1 MRQNFDSDIWG
12 PHAWFFLET
21 VCMGYPTDPSYEEKK
36 QAENFFK
43 ALQFM
48 IPCEKCRNHYKKHL
62 KKYPLNGE
70 VLSSRD
76 NLFMWIVDI
85 HNSVHKNKQ
94 KTYDDTFNYYMD
106 MYKINVD
113 DECTDY
119 TTVQYKIVKIPTI
132 ILIKNGKI
140 INYINEK
147 ITEETLNK
155 AITNVNVNVNAN
167 IEPLENM
174 IVNK

>member
-106 MYKINVD
+106 MYKINVN
-113 DECTDY
+113 DEDKNTNSSVTLKGILFY
-119 TTVQYKIVKIPTI
+119 FIMIMFISFI
-132 ILIKNGKI
+132 IYQIC
-140 INYINEK
+140 
-147 ITEETLNK
+147 ITS
-155 AITNVNVNVNAN
+155 
-167 IEPLENM
+167 
-174 IVNK
+174 

>member
-94 KTYDDTFNYYMD
+94 KSYDDTFNYYMD
-106 MYKINVD
+106 TYKINVD
-113 DECTDY
+113 DNENKNTNNNFTLKGFLFY
-119 TTVQYKIVKIPTI
+119 FTMILFILFI
-132 ILIKNGKI
+132 IYQIC
-140 INYINEK
+140 
-147 ITEETLNK
+147 
-155 AITNVNVNVNAN
+155 ITN
-167 IEPLENM
+167 
-174 IVNK
+174 

>member
-113 DECTDY
+113 DNEDKNTNNSFTLKGFLFY
-119 TTVQYKIVKIPTI
+119 FIMIMFILFI
-132 ILIKNGKI
+132 IYQIC
-140 INYINEK
+140 
-147 ITEETLNK
+147 ITS
-155 AITNVNVNVNAN
+155 
-167 IEPLENM
+167 
-174 IVNK
+174 

>member
-70 VLSSRD
+70 ILSSRD

-106 MYKINVD
+106 MYKINVN
-113 DECTDY
+113 DEDKNTNSSVTLKGFLFY
-119 TTVQYKIVKIPTI
+119 FIMIMFISFI
-132 ILIKNGKI
+132 IYQIC
-140 INYINEK
+140 
-147 ITEETLNK
+147 ITS
-155 AITNVNVNVNAN
+155 
-167 IEPLENM
+167 
-174 IVNK
+174 

>member
-1 MRQNFDSDIWG
+1 MNKLQKCSSKYLFNFQNKITIACLLFTAEWCDACKDIEQLFDDKNLQYKSTI
-12 PHAWFFLET
+12 
-21 VCMGYPTDPSYEEKK
+21 
-36 QAENFFK
+36 NFK
-43 ALQFM
+43 
-48 IPCEKCRNHYKKHL
+48 
-62 KKYPLNGE
+62 
-70 VLSSRD
+70 
-76 NLFMWIVDI
+76 
-85 HNSVHKNKQ
+85 
-94 KTYDDTFNYYMD
+94 
-106 MYKINVD
+106 KINVD